1 MMFTD
6 AIIKYWL
13 GPEFLNAVPVM
24 RIIFLSIPVFFLFV
38 AIGNVL
44 EASRVKPINLINSS
58 VSLGIFLTISG
69 ILLFLVKLFSPI
81 ISLSIA
87 FTSGMIC
94 LGVLSYI
101 SIRKIYPEKLDKALS
116 YLWIAIGINILLGG
130 IAVLTKSLL
139 SSRFYY
145 LVIFEI
151 LISVIYLLILW
162 LLKTDWLRKIPEK
175 VLLKENY

>member
-1 MMFTD
+1 
-6 AIIKYWL
+6 
-13 GPEFLNAVPVM
+13 
-24 RIIFLSIPVFFLFV
+24 
-38 AIGNVL
+38 
-44 EASRVKPINLINSS
+44 
-58 VSLGIFLTISG
+58 
-69 ILLFLVKLFSPI
+69 
-81 ISLSIA
+81 
-87 FTSGMIC
+87 MIC